1 MLHRWCQ
8 ETRTEG
14 QWILIFYTYFVL
26 LVKFFT
32 SDLLSE
38 FKGEARRTRAQ
49 CFVINQRSN
58 QVSLCIIMNH
68 PLESNSINAPMLQ
81 SHTITT
87 VMEWIASVK
96 FNALQCT
103 AVQLQC
109 NAMQCEAKWLL
120 ITAAC
125 SNAMSGQG
133 WLARTTIY
141 DYPDNGESK
150 KHKFVAHHTHT
161 GDLVHSSDLA
171 LLWFLMISYLMLKDI
186 LLPLNHMSY
195 HSKLKFDGLIP
206 QSSVH
211 TLM

>member
-38 FKGEARRTRAQ
+38 FKGEARRTSAQ

-58 QVSLCIIMNH
+58 QVSLCIIVNTHYRAIAAM
-68 PLESNSINAPMLQ
+68 PQCFSPIQSQQFWSDLLVSNSILCC
-81 SHTITT
+81 TIT
-87 VMEWIASVK
+87 
-96 FNALQCT
+96 
-103 AVQLQC
+103 
-109 NAMQCEAKWLL
+109 MQCEAKWLL

-125 SNAMSGQG
+125 SNAMSGEG